1 MRQCVCQLCACV
13 CITVCHEVCLCV
25 YYSESACVD
34 HDVCQSQHL
43 CVIVCVQCVCPCH
56 LLTRVLS
63 SPTPHPRASPGF
75 QSSQGLEPN
84 MYHEGTQ

>member
-13 CITVCHEVCLCV
+13 CITVCHDVCLCV

-34 HDVCQSQHL
+34 HNVCQSQHL
-43 CVIVCVQCVCPCH
+43 CVSVCVS
-56 LLTRVLS
+56 LS
-63 SPTPHPRASPGF
+63 PAHQGAQQPGPPPQGQSWF

-84 MYHEGTQ
+84 MYHERTQ